1 MGRNLDAKCKQCRRI
16 GEKLFLK
23 GERCDSPKCA
33 MVKRNYPPG
42 FHGQKGKRRQSDYGL
57 QLAEKQKAKKQYN
70 LLEKQF
76 KLTFS
81 KAQKQ
86 TGDAGEN
93 LLKLL
98 ETRLD
103 NVVFRLGIATSRIQ
117 ARQFVGHGHIRVND
131 KKVDIPSFQVKQG
144 DVVRVKSSSKK
155 YKYFRELLEKLTKT
169 KNATALGWL
178 NFESKELS
186 GKVLH
191 QPSLKDINTNI
202 NTQMIIEHYS
212 K

>member
-23 GERCDSPKCA
+23 GERCSSPKCA

-42 FHGQKGKRRQSDYGL
+42 FHGQKGKKRQSDYGL

-103 NVVFRLGIATSRIQ
+103 NVVYRLGLASSRIQ

-131 KKVDIPSFQVKQG
+131 KKVNIPSYQVKQG

-155 YKYFRELLEKLTKT
+155 DKHFKELLEKLTKT
-169 KNATALGWL
+169 KNTVAPGWFDF
-178 NFESKELS
+178 NSKELS
-186 GKVLH
+186 GKILH